1 MAPHRT
7 PRQRHLPKLK
17 SLGQPFVTRLEGGS
31 GFGSLRALWNFESLM
46 ITPEELVGEE
56 WASWYRLSPQER
68 WRESE
73 KLWQV
78 FFYLGGSL
86 DAEPD
91 TQSPFFDPTAS
102 RKAVAHGRPGMR
114 ILRRRRV

>member
-1 MAPHRT
+1 
-7 PRQRHLPKLK
+7 
-17 SLGQPFVTRLEGGS
+17 
-31 GFGSLRALWNFESLM
+31 M

-78 FFYLGGSL
+78 YFYLGGSL
-86 DAEPD
+86 DAQPD
-91 TQSPFFDPTAS
+91 TQSPLFDPRASTAG
-102 RKAVAHGRPGMR
+102 AVRERPGMR
-114 ILRRRRV
+114 VLRRSRV